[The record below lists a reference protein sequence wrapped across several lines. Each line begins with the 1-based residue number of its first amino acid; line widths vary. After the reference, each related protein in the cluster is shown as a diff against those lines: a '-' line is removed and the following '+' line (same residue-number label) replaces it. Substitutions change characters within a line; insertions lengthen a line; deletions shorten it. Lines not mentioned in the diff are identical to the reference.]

1 MTSVEKIQLCGVR
14 SFDPNPANQQFIQF
28 QKPLTVILGKN
39 GAGKTTIIEA
49 LLNACTGAMPPGS
62 GTEKGSFVY
71 DPKVVGETEV
81 KAQIRLIFTGK
92 GGKLMQVIR
101 SFQATRTSQRVT
113 FATLD
118 NTVAFQDSATGEV
131 VSSTY
136 RASDVDRVV
145 PEMLGVSAAVL
156 AHVIFCH
163 QEDCN
168 WPLGP
173 PKDVKRI
180 FDDIF
185 AATRYVLA
193 LDRLRDNSKEF
204 RRQLKEHETS
214 LMALREHR
222 EQAKLLQQQV
232 DQKEN
237 VIRTIQGRSTGIE
250 PELQELRQ
258 ALEQLR
264 GVEDQIESMQRE
276 VAVTKARLE
285 ERREAVRRADLP
297 STTHSL
303 ETMQEMR
310 SNFGAQMKQ
319 VEAELAQNTKR
330 HDAVAQTRRTQ
341 EEELYR
347 TRSNIQLLERENQQ
361 HKHNVVR
368 LRELLH
374 ELSSE
379 FVLSENNVDER
390 GLQRLLK
397 KAESDVTTARQQLQS
412 AAADLQHSIREM
424 ENEVQGCLRLLDVNT
439 NETQMRQHSLDTARR
454 RMSDNAR
461 AIADLGGASRR
472 VQLQQLQDEVEELQ
486 QRVAAAEKLRE
497 KGSGEQ
503 RSQSILKELEEQN
516 ITVAQLREEMMR
528 QKQQERIQQEAAQ
541 LRQQVEESNASVTA
555 ALQNEVLPLLRA
567 VGVQAP
573 DVAMD
578 TFSSS
583 ILLSLRS
590 QATKLHQAKANEL
603 HSLQNRMFELQKT
616 RATQEQKTAYL
627 SEELVQ
633 CQREV
638 TNGITECAGLVK
650 DLDTYEEQVQRAK
663 VAVESATQEW
673 HALEALATCYHG
685 FVKVAVSENRCAVC
699 ERPFADRD
707 AMQSF
712 VDANADKQRTTP
724 EALAAARG
732 AADAAQETCQ
742 RLEKLQGVVLS
753 VRRHQC
759 RVPLLEDDLKSLAEQ
774 MELNTAAQKEAQA
787 ARDAAQEAVLR
798 LEGVCRHLA
807 GLCMMDEKAASL
819 KATLTRRESDAAAA
833 RQQQRMIET
842 VRDAKEGQ
850 VEAVASLRT
859 FDELSEAYAAATD
872 RLHQLNKLFTEAQ
885 RIERGQDEHAAERQ
899 LSERKAAM
907 YQAEV
912 SVAKLED
919 LENASA
925 ELQQEAAQHRDRI
938 DELAAQAAMLRTSV
952 DAHQARLQELRAQC
966 HKAEDA
972 ERRTVEQAEA
982 RLRQLQLDVPP
993 VLGYVQS
1000 GGTMRLEE
1008 VRVHLREAE
1017 NSYKATMQELDGL
1030 TKSMEEARHTLSD
1043 QHRLSADMDRHIE
1056 ALQQQQSIAV
1066 DEKHLAEIEGVLGS
1080 LKTDQ
1085 LQGVEQLLGEEAK
1098 QASLSTLREMIT
1110 AKVTSLEKIR
1120 AQHDGSMEAIL
1131 VDVAQLKQQ
1140 LRSDKYRSIEKRYR
1154 STFLKVQTTEIS
1166 IQDIEK
1172 YYGALEKAVQSYHQE
1187 KIAQINQIIAEL
1199 WRQTYRGSDIDT
1211 VEIRSETE
1219 GTTTT
1224 AARRSYNYRVVM
1236 KRGSNEMDMRGR
1248 CSAGQKVLASIIIRL
1263 ALSEA
1268 FCCDCGILALDEPTT
1283 NLDDDNARSLADALR
1298 TLIQARRAVKHFQ
1311 LIVITHDEQFVRALG
1326 GQSLDKFFY
1335 IHKDREGAFSVIE
1348 ERTFDQLFA

>member
-1 MTSVEKIQLCGVR
+1 MTSIEKIQICGVR

-101 SFQATRTSQRVT
+101 SFQATRSSNRVT
-113 FATLD
+113 FTTLD
-118 NTVAFQDSATGEV
+118 NTVAFQDAATGEV
-131 VSSTY
+131 ISSTY

-145 PEMLGVSAAVL
+145 PEMLGVSSAVL

-204 RRQLKEHETS
+204 RRQLKEHEAS

-222 EQAKLLQQQV
+222 EQAKQLQQQI
-232 DQKEN
+232 DQKDS
-237 VIRTIQGRSTGIE
+237 VIRAIQGRSTGIE

-258 ALEQLR
+258 ALTQLR
-264 GVEDQIESMQRE
+264 SVEDQIESMQRE
-276 VAVTKARLE
+276 VAVTQARLE

-297 STTHSL
+297 LSTQTL

-310 SNFGAQMKQ
+310 SNFGAQIQ
-319 VEAELAQNTKR
+319 HVEEELAQNTKR

-347 TRSNIQLLERENQQ
+347 TRSNIQLLERDDQQ
-361 HKHNVVR
+361 HKLSVAR
-368 LRELLH
+368 LRELLS

-379 FVLSENNVDER
+379 YVLGENDVDER
-390 GLQRLLK
+390 SLQRLLR
-397 KAESDVTTARQQLQS
+397 KAESDAAAARQQLRS
-412 AAADLQHSIREM
+412 ATAGLQQSIRAE
-424 ENEVQGCLRLLDVNT
+424 ESEVQSGLRLLDGNLT
-439 NETQMRQHSLDTARR
+439 ETQMRQQSLDAVRQR
-454 RMSDNAR
+454 VKDNAR
-461 AIADLGGASRR
+461 AIAGLGGDSRR
-472 VQLQQLQDEVEELQ
+472 VQLRQLQAEIEELQ
-486 QRVAAAEKLRE
+486 QRVAAAEELRR
-497 KGSGEQ
+497 KDTTEQ
-503 RSQSILKELEEQN
+503 RSQAILKELEEQN
-516 ITVAQLREEMMR
+516 IAVATLREEMMR
-528 QKQQERIQQEAAQ
+528 QKQRERSEQEAEH
-541 LRQQVEESNASVTA
+541 LRRQVEESNVSVAA
-555 ALQNEVLPLLRA
+555 ALQNDVLPLLRA

-573 DVAMD
+573 VVATD
-578 TFSSS
+578 AFSPSV
-583 ILLSLRS
+583 LLSLRS
-590 QATKLHQAKANEL
+590 QATQVHQAKANEL
-603 HSLQNRMFELQKT
+603 QALQSRVFELQKA
-616 RATQEQKTAYL
+616 RATQEQKSAYL

-638 TNGITECAGLVK
+638 SDGLAQCVNSVT
-650 DLDTYEEQVQRAK
+650 DLDTYEEYLRQAREA
-663 VAVESATQEW
+663 AESSTQKW
-673 HALEALATCYHG
+673 HAMEALVTCYHD
-685 FVKVAVSENRCAVC
+685 FMSVAMSENKCAVC
-699 ERPFADRD
+699 ERPFADHDVR
-707 AMQSF
+707 QKF
-712 VDANADKQRTTP
+712 LEINADKQRATP
-724 EALAAARG
+724 QALAAVRG
-732 AADAAQETCQ
+732 AADTAQEAYQ
-742 RLEKLQGVVLS
+742 RLEKLQGVVVS
-753 VRRHQC
+753 VRQHRS
-759 RVPLLEDDLKSLAEQ
+759 RIPVLEEELKSLVVQ
-774 MELNTAAQKEAQA
+774 MEQNTAAQGEARA
-787 ARDAAQEAVLR
+787 ARDAAQTAVQQ
-798 LEGVCRHLA
+798 LEGVCHHLA
-807 GLCMMDEKAASL
+807 GLCMMEEKATAL
-819 KATLTRRESDAAAA
+819 KATLTRRE
-833 RQQQRMIET
+833 
-842 VRDAKEGQ
+842 KE
-850 VEAVASLRT
+850 VEAASPQEEVIGAVGEDGDDQVSSRRT

-885 RIERGQDEHAAERQ
+885 RMERGQDEHAAQRQ
-899 LSERKAAM
+899 LQERKAAM

-919 LENASA
+919 LEKTSA
-925 ELQQEAAQHRDRI
+925 ELQQEAAQHRGRLE
-938 DELAAQAAMLRTSV
+938 ELTAQVATLRTSV
-952 DAHQARLQELRAQC
+952 DARQAKVQELRAECQR
-966 HKAEDA
+966 AEEA
-972 ERRTVEQAEA
+972 ERHAVEQAEA
-982 RLRQLQLDVPP
+982 RLRQLQLAVPP
-993 VLGYVQS
+993 VLSYVQS
-1000 GGTMRLEE
+1000 GGAQRLEE
-1008 VRVHLREAE
+1008 LRVHLREAE
-1017 NSYKATMQELDGL
+1017 KACTATVQELDGL
-1030 TKSMEEARHTLSD
+1030 MTHMEDARRTLSD
-1043 QHRLSADMDRHIE
+1043 QHRRSADMDRHIE
-1056 ALQQQQSIAV
+1056 ALQQQQSIAL
-1066 DEKHLAEIEGVLGS
+1066 DETHLAETAQILVS
-1080 LKTDQ
+1080 LKTDR
-1085 LQGVEQLLGEEAK
+1085 LQGVEQLVGEEAR
-1098 QASLSTLREMIT
+1098 QASLSTLRELIT
-1110 AKVTSLEKIR
+1110 AKMTSLEKIR
-1120 AQHDGSMEAIL
+1120 AQQDGNMEAML
-1131 VDVAQLKQQ
+1131 LDVAQLKQQ
-1140 LRSDKYRSIEKRYR
+1140 LRSDKYQSIEKRYR

-1172 YYGALEKAVQSYHQE
+1172 YYSALEKAVQSYHQE

-1224 AARRSYNYRVVM
+1224 AARRSFNYRVVM
-1236 KRGSNEMDMRGR
+1236 KRGNNEMDMRGR
-1248 CSAGQKVLASIIIRL
+1248 CSAGQKVLASIVIRL

-1283 NLDDDNARSLADALR
+1283 NLDDDNARSLAAALR